1 MEALSIAASVLGI
14 LSVTA
19 KLATGLT
26 ELIERGKN
34 VPDSIQSLVSEL
46 NDIRGCLVQLQPFL
60 EDTQRSSTSRTAMIS
75 LDQVVTINTSC
86 VLTLSEL
93 EKFIDSFKNPKSL
106 SRIDRL
112 RWLKNESRV
121 DRILLRIRAS
131 KSSLNLILVILTCV
145 SMQEARTAIDSLVP
159 AVEGIRTSSREVSR
173 RLAALEHSAHHL
185 SSIDQQQGNKQHSEI
200 AANTGSARRPDDPG
214 HEPRSGGQDPESL
227 LLFEAVLSTKDL
239 EAIPIVLILNKV
251 DIFMQQIQE
260 HLLREW
266 FPDFVGGDN
275 DWKAAKQYIE
285 ARFTAILRDIEDKVM
300 PFCREDQEVRM
311 D

>member
-131 KSSLNLILVILTCV
+131 KSSLNLILVILTWY
-145 SMQEARTAIDSLVP
+145 
-159 AVEGIRTSSREVSR
+159 
-173 RLAALEHSAHHL
+173 AL
-185 SSIDQQQGNKQHSEI
+185 I
-200 AANTGSARRPDDPG
+200 
-214 HEPRSGGQDPESL
+214 
-227 LLFEAVLSTKDL
+227 
-239 EAIPIVLILNKV
+239 
-251 DIFMQQIQE
+251 
-260 HLLREW
+260 
-266 FPDFVGGDN
+266 
-275 DWKAAKQYIE
+275 
-285 ARFTAILRDIEDKVM
+285 
-300 PFCREDQEVRM
+300 
-311 D
+311 